1 MLIAE
6 IADKRVEIRKD
17 GELIAIMS
25 GTPKVKMSCLGDV
38 WYILSEHGE
47 VSIWVDAIRKV

>member
-25 GTPKVKMSCLGDV
+25 GTPKVKMSRLGDV
-38 WYILSEHGE
+38 WHILSEHGE